1 LTQDIVKN
9 QKLTTLMITHN
20 MKHAISFGNR
30 LIMLHQGR
38 ILLDLKGKEKENLT
52 VKDLLQQFYRAQG
65 EELAMDSLLLN

>member
-1 LTQDIVKN
+1 
-9 QKLTTLMITHN
+9 MITHN

-38 ILLDLKGKEKENLT
+38 ILLDLHGKEKENLT
-52 VKDLLQQFYRAQG
+52 VKDLLAQFYTAQG

>member
-1 LTQDIVKN
+1 
-9 QKLTTLMITHN
+9 MITHN

-38 ILLDLKGKEKENLT
+38 ILLDLRGTDKENLT
-52 VKDLLQQFYRAQG
+52 VKDLLEQFYRAQG